1 MGSLF
6 DRMLWLSYVARV
18 VIDSVDVVSIL
29 SVT

>member
-6 DRMLWLSYVARV
+6 DRMLWLSYVVRV